1 MPPSATP
8 CHRALAAPVGCAANE
23 RNCDGSTP
31 TTAVSDPLIRILTA
45 SIRSAA
51 TMPGSRGDRGEQRMR
66 QRERRD
72 DEQVRLDGAAQRRD
86 HRVTRGRLR
95 LRRSTAGT
103 DEPGEQ
109 PGTGPERQRHPGDDG
124 RVPG

>member
-8 CHRALAAPVGCAANE
+8 CHRAFARPVGFAANE

-51 TMPGSRGDRGEQRMR
+51 TMPGSAVTAPSSECGSEN
-66 QRERRD
+66 
-72 DEQVRLDGAAQRRD
+72 GA
-86 HRVTRGRLR
+86 TMS
-95 LRRSTAGT
+95 RSAWTVWRSGATTA
-103 DEPGEQ
+103 
-109 PGTGPERQRHPGDDG
+109 
-124 RVPG
+124 